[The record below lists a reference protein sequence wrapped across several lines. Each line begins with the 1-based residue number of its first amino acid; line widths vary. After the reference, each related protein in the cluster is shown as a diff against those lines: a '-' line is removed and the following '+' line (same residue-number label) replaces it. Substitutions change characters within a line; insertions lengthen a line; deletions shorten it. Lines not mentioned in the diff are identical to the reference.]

1 VLSAGTSSLV
11 GASHECGSVRHIETI
26 KQKNMYVRSDAHDGA
41 VGLAARA
48 EKEEP
53 GAFKEM

>member
-1 VLSAGTSSLV
+1 MLRFQIPHPA
-11 GASHECGSVRHIETI
+11 H
-26 KQKNMYVRSDAHDGA
+26 VRSDAHDGA

-53 GAFKEM
+53 GAFKQMQSARVSEEKSPFE